1 MQTGSL
7 IGDLFLNI
15 LLAIVIV
22 LVGRVV
28 VRWLIKIAR
37 KLMVRANID
46 PILINFTS
54 TIANVILLL
63 FVLIAALDQLGVDT
77 TSMIAVLGAAG
88 LAVGLAMK
96 DSLQNFAAG
105 VMLIINR
112 PFKLDDFVEV
122 AGVMG
127 IVEKISI
134 FSTIM
139 RTTDNREVIVPNG
152 QIYADTITNY
162 SARDTRRIDMVF
174 GISYDSDLLK
184 AKQLL
189 TDIVTA
195 HPMVLADP
203 APIIRVGELAD
214 NSVNF
219 IVWPWVNRS
228 DFGVAKA
235 ELLEQV
241 KLAFDANE
249 ITIPFPQMELH
260 LNQPLP
266 ESGSKA
272 DLDAEPQNS

>member
-1 MQTGSL
+1 MQSGSL
-7 IGDLFLNI
+7 IGDLLLNI
-15 LLAIVIV
+15 LLAIAII
-22 LVGRVV
+22 LIGRVV
-28 VRWLIKIAR
+28 VRWLMKMAR
-37 KLMVRANID
+37 KLMVRGNID
-46 PILINFTS
+46 PILINFIS
-54 TIANVILLL
+54 TIANVVLLI
-63 FVLIAALDQLGVDT
+63 FVIIAALDQLGVNT

-88 LAVGLAMK
+88 LAVGLALK

-112 PFKLDDFVEV
+112 PFRLGDFVEV
-122 AGVMG
+122 AGIMG

-162 SARDTRRIDMVF
+162 SARNTRRVDLVF

-184 AKQLL
+184 AKQIL

-195 HPMVLADP
+195 HPLVMKDP
-203 APIIRVGELAD
+203 EPIIRVSELAD

-219 IVWPWVNRS
+219 IVWPWVKS
-228 DFGVAKA
+228 VDYGIAKA

-241 KLAFDANE
+241 KLAFDAND
-249 ITIPFPQMELH
+249 IIIPFPQMELH
-260 LNQPLP
+260 LSQQL
-266 ESGSKA
+266 A
-272 DLDAEPQNS
+272 QNAAAN

>member
-7 IGDLFLNI
+7 IGDLLLNI

-22 LVGRVV
+22 LVGRLV
-28 VRWLIKIAR
+28 VRWLIKMAR
-37 KLMVRANID
+37 KLMVRGNMD
-46 PILINFTS
+46 PILINFIS
-54 TIANVILLL
+54 TIANIVLLIFVI
-63 FVLIAALDQLGVDT
+63 IAALDQLGVNT

-88 LAVGLAMK
+88 LAVGLALK

-112 PFKLDDFVEV
+112 PFKLGDFVDV

-127 IVEKISI
+127 IVEKITI

-139 RTTDNREVIVPNG
+139 RTTDNREVTVPNG

-162 SARDTRRIDMVF
+162 SARDTRRVDMVF

-184 AKQLL
+184 AKQIL
-189 TDIVTA
+189 TDIVTN
-195 HPMVLADP
+195 HPMVLSDP
-203 APIIRVGELAD
+203 APIVRVSELAD

-219 IVWPWVNRS
+219 LVWPWVNS
-228 DFGVAKA
+228 ADFGVAKA

-241 KLAFDANE
+241 KLAFDAND
-249 ITIPFPQMELH
+249 IIIPFPQMELH
-260 LNQPLP
+260 LSQQLGQNP
-266 ESGSKA
+266 A
-272 DLDAEPQNS
+272 DT